1 MVAKKTKTSLH
12 VRAMQYLARREHS
25 RVELYAKLAR
35 YAEPEDDVP
44 TLLDQLAE
52 QGWLSDQRAAE
63 QTVRIKRSRFGT
75 KRIVQELRQ
84 KGIADTLIAE
94 AIPELKANEMET
106 AREVWRKKF
115 GEIAQNPKESAR
127 QIRFLQSRGFSLDVI
142 FLILK
147 LSDKS
152 DMN

>member
-94 AIPELKANEMET
+94 AIPELRANEMET

-115 GEIAQNPKESAR
+115 GEIAHSPKENAR

-142 FLILK
+142 FGILK
-147 LSDKS
+147 LSDQS

>member
-94 AIPELKANEMET
+94 AIPELKSNEMET

-115 GEIAQNPKESAR
+115 GEIALNPKENVR

-142 FLILK
+142 FGILK
-147 LSDKS
+147 LSDQS